1 MVLQQLQTVVTE
13 AHALD
18 FFVAKISRRRT
29 AQRNYRRLL
38 QIEERKLKLVVN
50 EWLDWTVKTLRKG
63 LSQMRGKTA
72 TKKVKSI
79 ADWHAIASRGE
90 ELLKPALADT
100 LNAGGNSVM
109 DRIRKQERFDPI
121 GVEAVQWTTEHT
133 AKMVVDITGETML
146 AIREYIKVGID
157 AGKSVQ
163 KIAMELRPLVGLTS
177 RDIMA
182 VANYHEMLILDR
194 PEYTATKQ
202 RAMADTYARR
212 LHRQRATTIAR
223 TETASSLVE
232 GQRQGYKQMGIKRL
246 MRVEAPTCCD
256 ICADYDGHVYTIAG
270 ASGMLPEHPNCG
282 GTWVAA

>member
-1 MVLQQLQTVVTE
+1 MAMPEPQIE
-13 AHALD
+13 AQSLD
-18 FFVAKISRRRT
+18 FFMAKVSRRRT
-29 AQRNYRRLL
+29 ARRNYRRLL
-38 QIEERKLKLVVN
+38 QIEERKLKLVIN
-50 EWLDWTVKTLRKG
+50 EWLEWTVQTLRKG

-109 DRIRKQERFDPI
+109 ERIRKQERFDPI
-121 GVEAVQWTTEHT
+121 GVEAVKWTTEHT
-133 AKMVVDITGETML
+133 AKMVVEITGETML

-177 RDIMA
+177 KDIMA
-182 VANYHEMLILDR
+182 VANYHQLLITTR
-194 PEYTATKQ
+194 PEYAAVRQ
-202 RAMADTYARR
+202 REMADTYARR

-223 TETASSLVE
+223 TETAIALSE
-232 GQRQGYKQMGIKRL
+232 GQREGYAQMGIKNL
-246 MRVEAPTCCD
+246 MRVEDPEACD
-256 ICADYDGHVYTIAG
+256 ICAEEDGKIYTIAEAQG
-270 ASGMLPEHPNCG
+270 VLPEHPNCG

>member
-1 MVLQQLQTVVTE
+1 MDLPQLQTVVTE
-13 AHALD
+13 AQALD
-18 FFVAKISRRRT
+18 FFVTKISRART

-38 QIEERKLKLVVN
+38 QVEERKLKLVIN
-50 EWLDWTVKTLRKG
+50 EWLDWTVKTLQKG

-79 ADWHAIASRGE
+79 ADWHSIASRGE

-121 GVEAVQWTTEHT
+121 GVEAVKWTTEHT
-133 AKMVVDITGETML
+133 AKMVVEITGETML
-146 AIREYIKVGID
+146 AMREYIKFGID

-163 KIAMELRPLVGLTS
+163 KISMELRPLVGLTS

-182 VANYHEMLILDR
+182 VANFHEALILDH
-194 PEYTATKQ
+194 PEYTAVRQ
-202 RAMADTYARR
+202 REMAEVYARR

-223 TETASSLVE
+223 TESAIALSE
-232 GQRQGYKQMGIKRL
+232 GQREGYGQMGIKKL
-246 MRVEAPTCCD
+246 ERVEDPECCD
-256 ICADYDGHVYTIAG
+256 ICAEYNGKIYTIAEAQG
-270 ASGMLPEHPNCG
+270 VLPEHPNCE